1 MKVILKKQVKNVGK
15 AGDVVNVS
23 DGYARN
29 FLFKQ
34 GLAVEANAVN
44 MNVNT
49 QAKQSEERAKNI
61 EKAECIKIAEKLK
74 DITVTIGMATGKNGQ
89 LFGAVT
95 NKEISEELQKL
106 GYIIDKKKIV
116 VTQPIKALGNFEV
129 TIKLFPEV
137 VCKLKVE
144 VKEN

>member
-1 MKVILKKQVKNVGK
+1 MKVILKKMVKNLGK
-15 AGDVVNVS
+15 EGDVVNVS

-44 MNVNT
+44 MNENN
-49 QAKQSEERAKNI
+49 QAKQAQARQFEQDKQEAIALANKLSNI
-61 EKAECIKIAEKLK
+61 V
-74 DITVTIGMATGKNGQ
+74 VTIKVATGKNGQ

-95 NKEISEELQKL
+95 NKEISEELAKL
-106 GYIIDKKKIV
+106 GFNVDKKKIV
-116 VTQPIKALGNFEV
+116 VNAPIKTLGNYEV
-129 TIKLFPEV
+129 LCTLFIEV
-137 VCKLKVE
+137 SCKLKVE

>member
-44 MNVNT
+44 INVNT
-49 QAKQSEERAKNI
+49 QAKQSEERARAL

-74 DITVTIGMATGKNGQ
+74 DVTVTICMATGKNGQ

-106 GYIIDKKKIV
+106 GYTIDKKKIV
-116 VTQPIKALGNFEV
+116 VAQPIKALGNFEV

>member
-1 MKVILKKQVKNVGK
+1 MKVILKKMVKNLGK
-15 AGDVVNVS
+15 EGDVVNVS

-44 MNVNT
+44 MNENN
-49 QAKQSEERAKNI
+49 QAKQAQARQFEQDKQEAIALANKLSNI
-61 EKAECIKIAEKLK
+61 V
-74 DITVTIGMATGKNGQ
+74 VTIKVATGKNGQ

-95 NKEISEELQKL
+95 NKEISEELAKL
-106 GYIIDKKKIV
+106 GFNVDKKKIV
-116 VTQPIKALGNFEV
+116 VNAPIKTLGNYEV
-129 TIKLFPEV
+129 LCKLFIEV
-137 VCKLKVE
+137 SCKLKVE

>member
-1 MKVILKKQVKNVGK
+1 MKVILKKMVKNLGK
-15 AGDVVNVS
+15 EGDVVNVS

-44 MNVNT
+44 MNENN
-49 QAKQSEERAKNI
+49 QAKQAQARQFEQDKQEA
-61 EKAECIKIAEKLK
+61 IALANKLSN
-74 DITVTIGMATGKNGQ
+74 TVVTIKVATGKNGQ

-95 NKEISEELQKL
+95 NKEISEELAKL
-106 GYIIDKKKIV
+106 GFNVDKKKIV
-116 VTQPIKALGNFEV
+116 VNAPIKTLGNYEV
-129 TIKLFPEV
+129 LCKLFIEV
-137 VCKLKVE
+137 SCKLKVE

>member
-1 MKVILKKQVKNVGK
+1 MKVILKKVVKNLGK
-15 AGDVVNVS
+15 EGDVVNVS

-44 MNVNT
+44 MNENN
-49 QAKQSEERAKNI
+49 QAKQAQARQFEQDKQEAIALANKLSNI
-61 EKAECIKIAEKLK
+61 V
-74 DITVTIGMATGKNGQ
+74 VTIKVATGKNGQ

-95 NKEISEELQKL
+95 NKEISEELAKL
-106 GYIIDKKKIV
+106 GFNVDKKKIV
-116 VTQPIKALGNFEV
+116 VNAPIKTLGNYEV
-129 TIKLFPEV
+129 LCKLFIEV
-137 VCKLKVE
+137 SCKLKVE

>member
-49 QAKQSEERAKNI
+49 QAKQSEERAKSI
-61 EKAECIKIAEKLK
+61 EKAECVKIAEKLK
-74 DITVTIGMATGKNGQ
+74 DVTVSIGMATGKNGQ

-106 GYIIDKKKIV
+106 GYTIDKKKIV
-116 VTQPIKALGNFEV
+116 VAQPIKTLGNFEV

>member
-44 MNVNT
+44 INENT
-49 QAKQSEERAKNI
+49 QAKQAQERAYAL
-61 EKAECIKIAEKLK
+61 EKAECQKMAEKLK
-74 DITVTIGMATGKNGQ
+74 DVTVVIGMATGKNGQ

-106 GYIIDKKKIV
+106 GYTIDKKKILV
-116 VTQPIKALGNFEV
+116 PSPIKTLGNFSV

-137 VCKLKVE
+137 VFKLCVQ

>member
-106 GYIIDKKKIV
+106 GYTIDKKKIV